1 MSTYSGTR
9 HANGMT
15 FVSVNG
21 RPLSTRKE
29 ARKESATSFDCGY
42 EGRGGPAQL
51 AWAILTDH
59 LADHERARRYYE
71 HFLRSVIRWLPSRN
85 WILTGPEI
93 DAVLPDSG
101 LLASPSTALPS

>member
-29 ARKESATSFDCGY
+29 ARKESATSFDWGY

-51 AWAILTDH
+51 AWAILADH
-59 LADHERARRYYE
+59 LADGERARRCYE
-71 HFLRSVIRWLPSRN
+71 PFLRSVIRGLPSQS
-85 WILTGPEI
+85 WTLTGPEI
-93 DAVLPDSG
+93 DA
-101 LLASPSTALPS
+101 ALPSAGS